1 MSDSDEK
8 KEYEALDVPEE
19 ARALGG
25 VELLRIGVTDDK
37 LFISARPALRDPA
50 EWGEILAEVT
60 RRLGVLY
67 DMEDT
72 GFTEQDVMVAIEEAF
87 AAELG
92 AKSVKG
98 GAKPKVRPS
107 KRKPATGKPA
117 SKAKR
122 KAPKKAPSK
131 AKRKKR

>member
-8 KEYEALDVPEE
+8 KEDEALDVPEE
-19 ARALGG
+19 ARSLGG

-72 GFTEQDVMVAIEEAF
+72 GYTEQDVIVAIEEAF

-98 GAKPKVRPS
+98 KTKPKAT
-107 KRKPATGKPA
+107 KRKPATGKSA
-117 SKAKR
+117 GKAKR